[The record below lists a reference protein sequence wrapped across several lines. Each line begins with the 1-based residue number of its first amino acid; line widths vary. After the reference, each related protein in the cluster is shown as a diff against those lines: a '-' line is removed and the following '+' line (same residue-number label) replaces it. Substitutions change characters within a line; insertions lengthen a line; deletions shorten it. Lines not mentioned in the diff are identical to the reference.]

1 MRKVTRKQRNLGEWV
16 ENAVASFHNTKIFI
30 ESDNSRIH
38 ILELSNAT
46 RQISLD
52 FELKSD
58 EFSWY
63 KRPCRPCYTRAQFEF
78 SQNMYIAFVPHSIN
92 MILFFSFSINVQR
105 LNGRDLFMLYCYTLN
120 DRWHTAFLFF
130 SYILCTFD
138 IQLFISFNASLLF
151 SSLKMFLSSFTA
163 NITDHIVKYRKISK
177 SWRSKWVCIRSLTD
191 QRVNDAVFFLCMFGW
206 KSIVCLRP
214 FSGGMRST
222 EKKKHSIH
230 FKNKREKKSFH
241 WYKRITAIVICVRVW
256 WVYYFKIS
264 IQKCK

>member
-30 ESDNSRIH
+30 ESNNSRIRF
-38 ILELSNAT
+38 LELSNAM

-58 EFSWY
+58 QFSWY

-191 QRVNDAVFFLCMFGW
+191 QRVNDAVFF
-206 KSIVCLRP
+206 SVCLAESQL
-214 FSGGMRST
+214 FVCG
-222 EKKKHSIH
+222 HSVG
-230 FKNKREKKSFH
+230 
-241 WYKRITAIVICVRVW
+241 ACVRQRKKNIP
-256 WVYYFKIS
+256 FILKIRERKKVS
-264 IQKCK
+264 IDTKE